1 MKQSSLIH
9 SRIVLSQKKEK
20 KTKGK
25 ETQAL
30 KILIMNKLNWADCGC
45 QVL

>member
-9 SRIVLSQKKEK
+9 SRIVLSQKKK
-20 KTKGK
+20 KNKGK